1 MTLTPLTELE
11 AVNEIL
17 ASIGESPVNTI
28 ENPTNVDVI
37 NCLRILRN
45 VNRRVQS
52 KGWTFNKIDSYTLNP
67 DASTH
72 RIRWLSNLLY
82 VVGTDGTK
90 YTKKGDYLFD
100 WENQKTEFNNS
111 IDCTIIFLVDFE
123 DMPDPMRSYITAKA
137 STTFQTRYLGDSSLG
152 EELLRD
158 EQEAWAALMEYELD
172 SNKFNMLNVTGVQT
186 ILERG
191 N

>member
-72 RIRWLSNLLY
+72 KIRWLSNLLY
-82 VVGTDGTK
+82 VVGTDNKK
-90 YTKKGDYLFD
+90 YTKKG
-100 WENQKTEFNNS
+100 T
-111 IDCTIIFLVDFE
+111 IFLIGKSRQIFLTIVLIAQSF
-123 DMPDPMRSYITAKA
+123 
-137 STTFQTRYLGDSSLG
+137 SL
-152 EELLRD
+152 
-158 EQEAWAALMEYELD
+158 
-172 SNKFNMLNVTGVQT
+172 
-186 ILERG
+186 
-191 N
+191 